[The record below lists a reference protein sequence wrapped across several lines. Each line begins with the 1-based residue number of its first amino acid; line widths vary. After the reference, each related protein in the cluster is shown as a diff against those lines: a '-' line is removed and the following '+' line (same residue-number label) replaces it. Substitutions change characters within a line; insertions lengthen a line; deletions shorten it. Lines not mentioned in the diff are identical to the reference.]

1 MKPVSPMSN
10 HQPLAVVA
18 APYSDEE
25 IRRKLDAC
33 PKLPSLESINRQ
45 LTSLVNSEQSL
56 TSQIAD
62 IIRRDPSLSARL
74 LRMVNSVYFGL
85 SANVSSIEEAVFF
98 LGLRQLREL
107 SRATPVIEDLTRLQ
121 SSTRFDA
128 DLWKSLWNHSIGTAM
143 LTREILAS
151 APITVNDE
159 TDYLVGLLHN
169 LGKIIMAY
177 AFPEELMAVAS
188 TPLGTAAEVCALERE
203 LIGWDHAQIGGY
215 YLERHHLTEELV
227 FAVRYH
233 NEPDRAPRQQIL
245 AAAVQVAECLVRH
258 SGVAAGF
265 EQIAPVAE
273 DSWQDLPGWKILYGA
288 DAAESKLARASLQNT
303 LLRLP
308 AMLGG
313 LI

>member
-1 MKPVSPMSN
+1 MTNLQTTAP
-10 HQPLAVVA
+10 AA
-18 APYSDEE
+18 APYSDEA
-25 IRRKLDAC
+25 IRRRLDAC
-33 PKLPSLESINRQ
+33 PKLASLESINRK
-45 LTSLVNSEQSL
+45 LTSLVNSDQSL

-121 SSTRFDA
+121 SSTQFA
-128 DLWKSLWNHSIGTAM
+128 PELWKSLWNHSVGTAM

-151 APITVNDE
+151 APITVDDE

-177 AFPEELMAVAS
+177 SFPEELMAVAS
-188 TPLGTAAEVCALERE
+188 TPLSLPNDVCALERE

-215 YLERHHLTEELV
+215 YLERHNLPEELV

-233 NEPDRAPRQQIL
+233 NEPDQAPRQRIL
-245 AAAVQVAECLVRH
+245 ASAVQVADHLVRH
-258 SGVAAGF
+258 SGIAGGF
-265 EQIAPVAE
+265 EQVANIA
-273 DSWQDLPGWKILYGA
+273 DGSWQQLPGWKILYGA
-288 DAAESKLARASLQNT
+288 EAAESKLARASLDNT
-303 LLRLP
+303 LQRLP
-308 AMLGG
+308 SMMAG
-313 LI
+313 LL